1 MEAMVLPQIN
11 AHFEPAIEP
20 PSTVIVAGGR
30 APGISWLREV
40 CCSRDVWAVDRG
52 LDSCMSADI
61 VPSLFI
67 GDGDSVSRKAMRWSQ
82 LKRVT
87 SILFP
92 PEKNL
97 TDLQL
102 ALKEAGGKGSSAIIT
117 GAFGGRFDH
126 LFANVYSLIWAE
138 EEWGPRVRCMAD
150 EKEVFFLIR
159 GGESLSLSGLE
170 RGTVFS
176 TLALSEECSGIDMK
190 GAKWQVGE
198 GRLLLREPFAISNIL
213 SGDAEGALFDRTPL
227 RVSLSSGWL
236 GVYFMTSLSAEQDQK
251 GRF

>member
-1 MEAMVLPQIN
+1 MKINWSNMEKILGVYRKQGVQGKKTERA
-11 AHFEPAIEP
+11 
-20 PSTVIVAGGR
+20 AGAEG
-30 APGISWLREV
+30 V
-40 CCSRDVWAVDRG
+40 
-52 LDSCMSADI
+52 
-61 VPSLFI
+61 
-67 GDGDSVSRKAMRWSQ
+67 RKADRIELSAEA
-82 LKRVT
+82 K
-87 SILFP
+87 
-92 PEKNL
+92 
-97 TDLQL
+97 DLQL
-102 ALKEAGGKGSSAIIT
+102 ALREAGGKGSSAIIT

-126 LFANVYSLIWAE
+126 IFANVYSLIWAE

-213 SGDAEGALFDRTPL
+213 SGDAEGALIDRAPL

-236 GVYFMTSLSAEQDQK
+236 GVYVMTNLSAEQDQK
-251 GRF
+251 ERF

>member
-1 MEAMVLPQIN
+1 MEAMVLPQLK
-11 AHFEPAIEP
+11 AFFEPAIGP

-30 APGISWLREV
+30 APDITWLREL
-40 CCSRDVWAVDRG
+40 CSSRDVWAVDRG
-52 LDSCMSADI
+52 LDGCMSADI
-61 VPSLFI
+61 VPTLFI
-67 GDGDSVSRKAMRWSQ
+67 GDGDSVSRKAMQWAQ

-87 SILFP
+87 SLLFP
-92 PEKNL
+92 PEKDL

-102 ALKEAGGKGSSAIIT
+102 ALREAGGKGSSAIIT

-126 LFANVYSLIWAE
+126 IFANVYSLIWAE

-213 SGDAEGALFDRTPL
+213 SGDAEGALIDRAPL

-236 GVYFMTSLSAEQDQK
+236 GVYVMTSLSAEQDQK
-251 GRF
+251 DRF